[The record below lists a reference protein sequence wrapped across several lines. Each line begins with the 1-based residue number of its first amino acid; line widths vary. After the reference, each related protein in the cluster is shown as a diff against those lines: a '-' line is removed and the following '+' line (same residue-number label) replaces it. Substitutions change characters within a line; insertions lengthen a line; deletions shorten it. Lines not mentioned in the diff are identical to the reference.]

1 MENQEIEIIA
11 QKLALQNAYKYGK
24 APQSGAVM
32 GKLLGTHPELKAQA
46 KELMP
51 IVTRVLADIG
61 QMSPEDVKAKL
72 AAIAPELIEELLV
85 KKETKR
91 GLPELDISNVKPGQK
106 VTLRIAPNPNGPPS
120 LGNARGIIVNAEY
133 AKMYDGTFIMRF
145 DDTDPSIK
153 KPMLEAYQWYVEQA
167 KWLGC
172 PPDKVVIA
180 SDRLPLYYEYAE
192 VLIKKGKAYVCF
204 CDHDTFKELKDKEEP
219 CPHRDASPKENMK
232 NWKAMLNG
240 DFEEKVVLRI
250 KTDIKHKDPAL
261 RDWVAFRIVR
271 EEHPRTGHRYL
282 VWPMLDFESAMED
295 HFLGV
300 THIIRGKD
308 LMKTADKQRYVY
320 DYLGWEYPNVSHW
333 GRVRLLGF
341 GKFSTSVMKKGI
353 EAGEYTGWDDPR
365 LPTVAALK
373 RRGIEAEAI
382 RNVMVGMGVTETDIE
397 FSMDTLYAENR
408 KLVDT
413 KANRY
418 FFVND
423 PVPIKINNA
432 PGITAKAPLH
442 PLDHQRGFREICVCD
457 DPVILVT
464 LADKNDMKVG
474 SIIRLK
480 DLYNIKITSLDPL
493 EAEYIG
499 NDVGILKLKQGV
511 KIIHWVPT
519 DGFTVRVV
527 GPDGEFHGVC
537 EQGVHDELNNVV
549 QFERFAFCR
558 IDKINGV
565 IEAYYTHP

>member
-1 MENQEIEIIA
+1 MENQELELIV
-11 QKLALQNAYKYGK
+11 QKFALQNAYKYCK
-24 APQSGAVM
+24 TPQAGAVM
-32 GKLLGTHPELKAQA
+32 GKLVGTHPELKPKA

-51 IVTRVLADIG
+51 IIQKVLDEVCR
-61 QMSPEDVKAKL
+61 MSPDEVRARL
-72 AAIAPELIEELLV
+72 QAIAPELIEELHV
-85 KKETKR
+85 KKEAKR

-106 VTLRIAPNPNGPPS
+106 ATLRIAPNPNGPPS
-120 LGNARGIIVNAEY
+120 LGNARGIIVNYEY
-133 AKMYDGTFIMRF
+133 ARMYDGVFIMRF

-153 KPMLEAYQWYVEQA
+153 KPMLEAYQWYVDQA
-167 KWLGC
+167 RWLGC

-192 VLIKKGKAYVCF
+192 KLIELGQAYVCF
-204 CDHDTFKELKDKEEP
+204 CDHGSFKELKDKGIP
-219 CPHRDASPKENMK
+219 CPHRDVSPEKNLK
-232 NWKAMLNG
+232 NWRAMLDG
-240 DFEEKVVLRI
+240 DYKEKVVLRI

-271 EEHPRTGHRYL
+271 EEHPRAGSKYI

-320 DYLGWEYPNVSHW
+320 KYLGWEYPNVSHW

-373 RRGIEAEAI
+373 RRGIEPEAI

-408 KLVDT
+408 KIIDP

-423 PVPIKINNA
+423 PVPMKVHGA
-432 PGITAKAPLH
+432 PQTTAKAPLH
-442 PLDHQRGFREICVCD
+442 PLDHKRGFREICVCES
-457 DPVILVT
+457 PEILVT
-464 LADKNDMKVG
+464 LSDKNQAKAGD
-474 SIIRLK
+474 IIRLK
-480 DLYNIKITSLDPL
+480 DLYNVRVTSMEPFQ
-493 EAEYIG
+493 AEYMG
-499 NDVGILKLKQGV
+499 NDLSVLKQGA
-511 KIIHWVPT
+511 KIIHWAPVN
-519 DGFTVRVV
+519 GLAVRVL
-527 GPDGEFHGVC
+527 GPDGEYHGVA
-537 EQGVHDELNNVV
+537 EQGIHNELNNVV

-558 IDKINGV
+558 IDSIDGV
-565 IEAYYTHP
+565 IVAYYTHP

>member
-1 MENQEIEIIA
+1 METQEIELIT

-24 APQSGAVM
+24 APQAGAVM

-51 IVTRVLADIG
+51 IINKVLSDVG
-61 QMSPEDVKAKL
+61 KMSPEEVKSKL
-72 AAIAPELIEELLV
+72 QSIAPELIEELHV
-85 KKETKR
+85 KRESRR

-120 LGNARGIIVNAEY
+120 LGNARGIIVNYEY
-133 AKMYDGTFIMRF
+133 ARMYDGVFIMRF

-153 KPMLEAYQWYVEQA
+153 RPMLEAYQWYVDQA

-172 PPDKVVIA
+172 PPDKIVIA
-180 SDRLPLYYEYAE
+180 SDRIPLYYEYAE
-192 VLIKKGKAYVCF
+192 KLIEMDKAYVCF
-204 CDHDTFKELKDKEEP
+204 CDHDSFKALKDKGEP
-219 CPHRDASPKENMK
+219 CPHRNASPEENMK

-250 KTDIKHKDPAL
+250 KTDIKHKDPAM

-271 EEHPRTGHRYL
+271 EPHPRTGDKYL

-295 HFLGV
+295 HFQGV

-320 DYLGWEYPNVSHW
+320 EYLGWEYPHVNHW

-353 EAGEYTGWDDPR
+353 EAGEFTGWDDPH

-373 RRGIEAEAI
+373 RRGIEPEAI
-382 RNVMVGMGVTETDIE
+382 KNVMVNMGVTETDIE

-408 KLVDT
+408 KIVDPR
-413 KANRY
+413 ANRY
-418 FFVND
+418 FFVKD
-423 PVPIKINNA
+423 PVPLKVNGA
-432 PGITAKAPLH
+432 PQATAKAPLH
-442 PLDHQRGFREICVCD
+442 PLDHKRGFREICVCE
-457 DPVILVT
+457 DPAILVT
-464 LADKNDMKVG
+464 LEDKGNVNEG
-474 SIIRLK
+474 TILRLK
-480 DLYNIKITSLDPL
+480 DLYNVRVTSLEPF

-499 NDVGILKLKQGV
+499 NDLAVLKQGA
-511 KIIHWVPT
+511 KIIHWAPT
-519 DGFTVRVV
+519 DGFTVRVL
-527 GPDGEFHGVC
+527 GPDGEFHGVA
-537 EQGVHDELNNVV
+537 EQGIHDELNNVV

-558 IDKINGV
+558 IDSINGV
-565 IEAYYTHP
+565 IVAYYTHP

>member
-1 MENQEIEIIA
+1 METQEIELIT

-32 GKLLGTHPELKAQA
+32 GKLLGTHGELKAQA

-51 IVTRVLADIG
+51 IINKVLAEVG
-61 QMSPEDVKAKL
+61 RMSPDEVKAKL
-72 AAIAPELIEELLV
+72 RAIAPELIEEVHV
-85 KKETKR
+85 KKETRK
-91 GLPELDISNVKPGQK
+91 GLPEMDISNVKPGQK

-120 LGNARGIIVNAEY
+120 LGNARGIIVNHEY
-133 AKMYDGTFIMRF
+133 ARMYDGVFIMRF

-153 KPMLEAYQWYVEQA
+153 RPMLEAYQWYVEQA

-180 SDRLPLYYEYAE
+180 SDRIPLYYEYAE
-192 VLIKKGKAYVCF
+192 KLIELGKAYVCF
-204 CDHDTFKELKDKEEP
+204 CDHDSFKALKDKSMG
-219 CPHRDASPKENMK
+219 CQHRDATPEVNMK
-232 NWKAMLNG
+232 NWRAMLNG

-250 KTDIKHKDPAL
+250 KTDIKHKDPAM

-271 EEHPRTGHRYL
+271 EPHPRTEAKYI

-295 HFLGV
+295 HFQNV

-320 DYLGWEYPNVSHW
+320 DYLGWEYPHVSHW

-373 RRGIEAEAI
+373 RRGIEPEAI

-408 KLVDT
+408 KLVDA

-423 PVPIKINNA
+423 PVPLKVNNA
-432 PGITAKAPLH
+432 PQTTAKAPLH
-442 PLDHQRGFREICVCD
+442 PLDHKRGFREICVCEN
-457 DPVILVT
+457 PAILVT
-464 LADKNDMKVG
+464 LADKELIKAG
-474 SIIRLK
+474 SILRLK
-480 DLYNIKITSLDPL
+480 DLYNVRVTSMEPF
-493 EAEYIG
+493 EADYIG
-499 NDVGILKLKQGV
+499 NDLAVLKQGA
-511 KIIHWVPT
+511 KIIHWAPA
-519 DGFTVRVV
+519 DGLTVRVL
-527 GPDGEFHGVC
+527 GPDGEFHGVA
-537 EQGVHDELNNVV
+537 EKGIHDELNNVV
-549 QFERFAFCR
+549 QFERFGFCR
-558 IDKINGV
+558 IDSINGV
-565 IEAYYTHP
+565 ILAYYTHP

>member
-1 MENQEIEIIA
+1 MDNQEIDLIT

-24 APQSGAVM
+24 APQAGAVM
-32 GKLLGTHPELKAQA
+32 GKLVGTHPELKSQA

-51 IVTRVLADIG
+51 IIQKVLAEVG
-61 QMSPEDVKAKL
+61 QMSPDEVKAKL
-72 AAIAPELIEELLV
+72 QAIAPELIEELQV
-85 KKETKR
+85 KKDVKR
-91 GLPELDISNVKPGQK
+91 GLPELDLSKLKPGQK

-120 LGNARGIIVNAEY
+120 LGNARGIIVNYEY
-133 AKMYDGTFIMRF
+133 AKMYDGVFIMRF

-172 PPDKVVIA
+172 PPDQVYIA
-180 SDRLPLYYEYAE
+180 SDRIPLYYEYAE
-192 VLIKKGKAYVCF
+192 KLIELGQAYVCF
-204 CDHDTFKELKDKEEP
+204 CSGETFNELKDAGKP
-219 CPHRDASPKENMK
+219 CPHRDVSPEENMK

-250 KTDIKHKDPAL
+250 KTDITHKDPAL
-261 RDWVAFRIVR
+261 RDFVAFRIVR
-271 EEHPRTGHRYL
+271 EEHPRTGHKYL

-308 LMKTADKQRYVY
+308 LIKTADKQRYIY
-320 DYLGWEYPNVSHW
+320 RYLGWEYPSVKHW

-353 EAGEYTGWDDPR
+353 EAGEYRGWDDPR

-373 RRGIEAEAI
+373 RRGFEPEAI

-408 KLVDT
+408 KLVDA
-413 KANRY
+413 KADRY

-423 PVPIKINNA
+423 PIPMKINNA
-432 PGITAKAPLH
+432 PGTTAKAPLH
-442 PLDHQRGFREICVCD
+442 PLDHKRGFRELCVCEN
-457 DPVILVT
+457 PVILVP
-464 LADKNDMKVG
+464 LSDKVEMDIG
-474 SIIRLK
+474 SLIRLK
-480 DLYNIKITSLDPL
+480 DLYNVRVTSLEPL
-493 EAEYIG
+493 EAEYVG
-499 NDVGILKLKQGV
+499 NELSILKQGA

-519 DGFTVRVV
+519 NGLSVRIV
-527 GPDGEFHGVC
+527 GPDGEYHGVG
-537 EQGVHDELNNVV
+537 EQGIYDELNNVV

-558 IDKINGV
+558 IDTINGV
-565 IEAYYTHP
+565 VEAYYTHP

>member
-1 MENQEIEIIA
+1 MDTLEIELIA
-11 QKLALQNAYKYGK
+11 RKLALQNAYKYGK
-24 APQSGAVM
+24 APQAGAVM
-32 GKLLGTHPELKAQA
+32 GKLMGTHPELKAQA

-51 IVTRVLADIG
+51 IIQKALAEIG
-61 QMSPEDVKAKL
+61 QMTNDEVKAEL
-72 AAIAPELIEELLV
+72 ESIAPELIEELHV

-120 LGNARGIIVNAEY
+120 LGNARGIIVNYEY
-133 AKMYDGTFIMRF
+133 ARMYDGVFIMRF

-153 KPMLEAYQWYVEQA
+153 KPMLDAYQWYVDQA

-192 VLIKKGKAYVCF
+192 KLIEMGKAYVCF
-204 CDHDTFKELKDKEEP
+204 CDHDTFKELKDKGEP
-219 CPHRDASPKENMK
+219 CPHRDAPPEENMK
-232 NWKAMLNG
+232 NWRAMLNG

-271 EEHPRTGHRYL
+271 EEHPRVGKKYL

-320 DYLGWEYPNVSHW
+320 KYLGWEYPKVYHW

-353 EAGEYTGWDDPR
+353 EAGEYAGWDDPR

-373 RRGIEAEAI
+373 RRGFEPEAI
-382 RNVMVGMGVTETDIE
+382 RNVMVNMGVTETDIE
-397 FSMDTLYAENR
+397 FSMETLYAENR
-408 KLVDT
+408 KIVDA

-423 PVPIKINNA
+423 PVALRVKGA
-432 PGITAKAPLH
+432 PQTTAKAPLH
-442 PLDHQRGFREICVCD
+442 PLDHARGFREIHVD
-457 DPVILVT
+457 ENPEVLVT
-464 LADKNDMKVG
+464 LADKNAFRVG
-474 SIIRLK
+474 DIIRLK
-480 DLYNIKITSLDPL
+480 DLYNVRLTSMEPF
-493 EAEYIG
+493 EAEYVG
-499 NDVGILKLKQGV
+499 NDLSVLKQGAR
-511 KIIHWVPT
+511 IIHWAPV
-519 DGFTVRVV
+519 DGLPVRVL
-527 GPDGEFHGVC
+527 GPDGEYYGVA
-537 EQGVHDELNNVV
+537 ERGVHNELNNVV

-558 IDKINGV
+558 IDSINRV
-565 IEAYYTHP
+565 VVAYYTHP

>member
-1 MENQEIEIIA
+1 MENQELELIV
-11 QKLALQNAYKYGK
+11 QKFALQNAYKYCK
-24 APQSGAVM
+24 TPQAGAVM
-32 GKLLGTHPELKAQA
+32 GKLVGTHPELKPKA

-51 IVTRVLADIG
+51 IIQKVLDEVCR
-61 QMSPEDVKAKL
+61 MSPGEVEARLKAV
-72 AAIAPELIEELLV
+72 APELIEELHV
-85 KKETKR
+85 KKEAKR
-91 GLPELDISNVKPGQK
+91 GLPALDLSSLKPGQK

-120 LGNARGIIVNAEY
+120 LGNARGIIVNHEY
-133 AKMYDGTFIMRF
+133 ARMYDGVFIMRF

-153 KPMLEAYQWYVEQA
+153 KPMLEAYQWYVDQA

-180 SDRLPLYYEYAE
+180 SDRIPLYYEYAE
-192 VLIKKGKAYVCF
+192 KLIEIGKAYVCF
-204 CDHDTFKELKDKEEP
+204 CDGETFKELKDKGEP
-219 CPHRDASPKENMK
+219 CPHRDASPEENMR
-232 NWKAMLNG
+232 NWRAMLG
-240 DFEEKVVLRI
+240 GAYEEKVVLRI

-271 EEHPRTGHRYL
+271 EEHPRAGKKYV

-295 HFLGV
+295 HFQGV

-320 DYLGWEYPNVSHW
+320 DYLGWEYPGVYHW

-353 EAGEYTGWDDPR
+353 EAGEYAGWDDPR

-373 RRGIEAEAI
+373 RRGIEPEAI

-408 KLVDT
+408 KIVDP

-423 PVPIKINNA
+423 PVPLKVVGA
-432 PGITAKAPLH
+432 PQTTARAPLH
-442 PLDHQRGFREICVCD
+442 PLDPGRGFREIRVLE
-457 DPVILVT
+457 DPEILVS
-464 LADKNDMKVG
+464 LSDKGQFKAG
-474 SIIRLK
+474 GIIRLK
-480 DLYNIKITSLDPL
+480 DLYNVRVTSMEPFV
-493 EAEYIG
+493 AEYIG
-499 NDVGILKLKQGV
+499 NDLSVLKQGA
-511 KIIHWVPT
+511 KIIHWAPMNGLT
-519 DGFTVRVV
+519 TRIL
-527 GPDGEFHGVC
+527 GPDGEYHGVA
-537 EQGVHDELNNVV
+537 EQGIHDELNNVV

-558 IDKINGV
+558 IDSIDGV
-565 IEAYYTHP
+565 ITAYYTHP

>member
-1 MENQEIEIIA
+1 METQEIELIT

-24 APQSGAVM
+24 APQAGAVM

-51 IVTRVLADIG
+51 IINKVLGDVG
-61 QMSPEDVKAKL
+61 RMSPEEVKAKL
-72 AAIAPELIEELLV
+72 QGIAPELIEELHV
-85 KKETKR
+85 KRESRR

-120 LGNARGIIVNAEY
+120 LGNARGIIVNYEY

-153 KPMLEAYQWYVEQA
+153 RPMLEAYQWYVDQA

-180 SDRLPLYYEYAE
+180 SDRIPLYYEYAE
-192 VLIKKGKAYVCF
+192 KLIGMGQAYVCF
-204 CDHDTFKELKDKEEP
+204 CSGEAFSELKDKGVP
-219 CPHRDASPKENMK
+219 CPHRDMSPEENMR

-261 RDWVAFRIVR
+261 RDFVAFRIVR
-271 EEHPRTGHRYL
+271 EPHPRTGDKYI

-308 LMKTADKQRYVY
+308 LIKTADKQRYIY
-320 DYLGWEYPNVSHW
+320 KYLGWEYPHVNHW

-353 EAGEYTGWDDPR
+353 EAGEFTGWDDPH

-373 RRGIEAEAI
+373 RRGIEPEAI
-382 RNVMVGMGVTETDIE
+382 KNVMVNMGVTETDIE

-408 KLVDT
+408 KIVDP

-418 FFVND
+418 FFVKD
-423 PVPIKINNA
+423 PLPLKINNA
-432 PGITAKAPLH
+432 PQTTAKAPLH
-442 PLDHQRGFREICVCD
+442 PLHHERGFRELCVCD
-457 DPVILVT
+457 NPTILVT
-464 LADKNDMKVG
+464 KEDMEQIKVG
-474 SIIRLK
+474 SLLRLK
-480 DLYNIKITSLDPL
+480 DLYNVRVTSLEPF

-499 NDVGILKLKQGV
+499 NDLSVLKQGA
-511 KIIHWVPT
+511 KIIHWAPT
-519 DGFTVRVV
+519 NGFTVRVL
-527 GPDGEFHGVC
+527 GPDGEFHGVA
-537 EQGVHDELNNVV
+537 EQGIHDELNNVV

-558 IDKINGV
+558 IDSINGV
-565 IEAYYTHP
+565 IVAYYTHP

>member
-1 MENQEIEIIA
+1 MDTREIELIA
-11 QKLALQNAYKYGK
+11 RKLALQNAYKYGK
-24 APQSGAVM
+24 APQAGAVM
-32 GKLLGTHPELKAQA
+32 GKLMGTHPELKAQA

-51 IVTRVLADIG
+51 IIQKALAEIG
-61 QMSPEDVKAKL
+61 QMTNDEVKSEL
-72 AAIAPELIEELLV
+72 ESIAPELIEELHV
-85 KKETKR
+85 KKETRR

-120 LGNARGIIVNAEY
+120 LGNARGIIVNYEY
-133 AKMYDGTFIMRF
+133 ARMYDGVFIMRF

-153 KPMLEAYQWYVEQA
+153 KPMLEAYQWYVDQA

-192 VLIKKGKAYVCF
+192 KLIEMGKAYVCF
-204 CDHDTFKELKDKEEP
+204 CDHDTFKELKDKGEP
-219 CPHRDASPKENMK
+219 CPHRDALPEENMK
-232 NWKAMLNG
+232 NWRAMLNG

-250 KTDIKHKDPAL
+250 KTDIRHKDPAL

-271 EEHPRTGHRYL
+271 EEHPRVGKKYL

-320 DYLGWEYPNVSHW
+320 KYLGWEYPKVYHW

-373 RRGIEAEAI
+373 RRGFEPEAI
-382 RNVMVGMGVTETDIE
+382 RNVMVNMGVTETDIE
-397 FSMDTLYAENR
+397 FSMETLYAENR
-408 KLVDT
+408 KIVDA

-423 PVPIKINNA
+423 PVALRVKGA
-432 PGITAKAPLH
+432 PQTTAKAPLH
-442 PLDHQRGFREICVCD
+442 PLDHARGFREIHVD
-457 DPVILVT
+457 ENPEVLVT
-464 LADKNDMKVG
+464 MADKNAFRVG
-474 SIIRLK
+474 DIIRLK
-480 DLYNIKITSLDPL
+480 DLYNVRLTSMEPF
-493 EAEYIG
+493 EAEYVG
-499 NDVGILKLKQGV
+499 NDLSVLKQGAR
-511 KIIHWVPT
+511 IIHWAPV
-519 DGFTVRVV
+519 DGLPVRVL
-527 GPDGEFHGVC
+527 GPDGEYHGVA
-537 EQGVHDELNNVV
+537 ERGVHNELNNVV

-558 IDKINGV
+558 IDSINRV
-565 IEAYYTHP
+565 VVAYYTHP

>member
-1 MENQEIEIIA
+1 METQEIELIT

-24 APQSGAVM
+24 APQAGAVM

-51 IVTRVLADIG
+51 IINNVLVDVG
-61 QMSPEDVKAKL
+61 KMSPDEVKAKL
-72 AAIAPELIEELLV
+72 QGIAPELIDELHV
-85 KKETKR
+85 KKETRK

-120 LGNARGIIVNAEY
+120 LGNARGIIVNHEY
-133 AKMYDGTFIMRF
+133 ARMYDGVFIMRF

-153 KPMLEAYQWYVEQA
+153 RPMLEAYQWYVDQA

-180 SDRLPLYYEYAE
+180 SDRIPLYYEYAE
-192 VLIKKGKAYVCF
+192 KLIEMGKAYVCF
-204 CDHDTFKELKDKEEP
+204 CDHDSFKELKDKGEP
-219 CPHRDASPKENMK
+219 CPHRNASPEENMK

-271 EEHPRTGHRYL
+271 EPHPRTGDNYI

-295 HFLGV
+295 HFQGV

-320 DYLGWEYPNVSHW
+320 EYLGWEYPHVSHW
-333 GRVRLLGF
+333 GRLRLLGF

-353 EAGEYTGWDDPR
+353 EAGEYTGWDDPH
-365 LPTVAALK
+365 LPTVAALR
-373 RRGIEAEAI
+373 RRGIEPEAI
-382 RNVMVGMGVTETDIE
+382 RNVMVNMGVTETDIE
-397 FSMDTLYAENR
+397 FSMDSLYAENR
-408 KLVDT
+408 KIVDPR
-413 KANRY
+413 ANRY
-418 FFVND
+418 FFVKD
-423 PVPIKINNA
+423 PVPLKVNGA
-432 PGITAKAPLH
+432 PQTTARAPLH
-442 PLDHQRGFREICVCD
+442 PLDHKRGFREICVCD
-457 DPVILVT
+457 NPELLVT
-464 LADKNDMKVG
+464 LEDKEQINVG
-474 SIIRLK
+474 SILRLK
-480 DLYNIKITSLDPL
+480 DLYNVRVTSLDPL

-499 NDVGILKLKQGV
+499 NDLAVLKQGA
-511 KIIHWVPT
+511 KIIHWAPT
-519 DGFTVRVV
+519 NGFTVRVL
-527 GPDGEFHGVC
+527 GPDGEFHGVA
-537 EQGVHDELNNVV
+537 EQGIHDELNNVV

-558 IDKINGV
+558 IDSINGV
-565 IEAYYTHP
+565 IVAYYTHP